1 MPLINGPVDWGTI
14 DLVIFDLDGTLYN
27 QKRLRVRMLMQI
39 LSGAARSRSLQVPV
53 MLHAFRRCRE
63 ELGNVAADD
72 FLFRQYEITAKRL
85 GRSIE
90 DVRDVVAE
98 WIERR
103 PLTVIAECTFPGV
116 PELFSA
122 LTAANRSIAVFS
134 DYPAEAKLE
143 AMKLHA
149 DFIVSAADE
158 DVGQL
163 KPHTAGLH
171 KILKLAG
178 AEPRHSIMIG
188 DRFDRD
194 WEAARRVGM
203 RALIRSR
210 RPHATADTFQSYA
223 DELFRPLLERNV
235 GVPNIRRLQLP
246 S

>member
-1 MPLINGPVDWGTI
+1 MSLVNGPVDWKTI
-14 DLVIFDLDGTLYN
+14 DVVIFDLDGTLYN
-27 QKRLRVRMLMQI
+27 QQWLRVRMLMQM
-39 LSGAARSRSLQVPV
+39 LSTATRSRSLQVPL

-63 ELGNVAADD
+63 ELANVAADD
-72 FLFRQYEITAKRL
+72 FLFLQYEITAMRL
-85 GRSIE
+85 GCSIE

-103 PLTVIAECTFPGV
+103 PLAVIAECTFPGV
-116 PELFSA
+116 PKLFAA
-122 LTAANRSIAVFS
+122 LAASNRSIAVFS

-149 DFIVSAADE
+149 DFIVSATDK

-163 KPHTAGLH
+163 KPNPAGLH

-178 AEPRHSIMIG
+178 TEPRRSIMIG

-203 RALIRSR
+203 RALIRSS
-210 RPHATADTFQSYA
+210 RPHATADTFRSYA
-223 DELFRPLLERNV
+223 DELFRPLLD
-235 GVPNIRRLQLP
+235 
-246 S
+246 